1 MLLGIRAGHAKSFPR
16 QHDQVFR
23 PDSDSE
29 KSVRIRNTGR
39 YDHMLLFTYCTYM
52 TPTKIDKITDK
63 VCTPRR
69 VMDN

>member
-1 MLLGIRAGHAKSFPR
+1 MLLGIRAGHAKNFPR

-29 KSVRIRNTGR
+29 KSVRICKTVRC
-39 YDHMLLFTYCTYM
+39 DQLHLFTYCM